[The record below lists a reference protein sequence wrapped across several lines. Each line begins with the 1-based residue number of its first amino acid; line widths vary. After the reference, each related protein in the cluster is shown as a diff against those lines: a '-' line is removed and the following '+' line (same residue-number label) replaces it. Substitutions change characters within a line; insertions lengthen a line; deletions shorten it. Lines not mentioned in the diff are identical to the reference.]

1 MYRFAQSLGRLA
13 RPSDTQRPQDY
24 WLEPTPTKASDFVS
38 PVSTVKI
45 DYTHGPQTAP
55 HAALA
60 SLSRVRAP
68 LLFHRLLRHDFRY
81 RVLRVSGRSMKDLHT
96 VLRQKEQDVE
106 RVRREIQALLT
117 VIPLLADDQSA
128 SDDLMHILRLAS
140 AGTVVDN
147 GMADLETYYPFVRHM
162 RVS

>member
-1 MYRFAQSLGRLA
+1 
-13 RPSDTQRPQDY
+13 
-24 WLEPTPTKASDFVS
+24 
-38 PVSTVKI
+38 
-45 DYTHGPQTAP
+45 
-55 HAALA
+55 
-60 SLSRVRAP
+60 
-68 LLFHRLLRHDFRY
+68 
-81 RVLRVSGRSMKDLHT
+81 MKDLHT

-147 GMADLETYYPFVRHM
+147 GIADLETYYPFVRHM
-162 RVS
+162 RGS